1 MEQPQTSPALN
12 RPLDHY
18 VKMPPSREELQEANE
33 DSDLCPALSF
43 KIGTHFTFAGI
54 TWITWDCQP
63 SSSQF
68 PSFSSGFSIGSGF
81 SSDIWR
87 KCIPRLGRQLVQGL
101 DSVGNVG
108 KLQVCATGRG
118 RGAAAVGWLIP
129 NTNISPKRWEL
140 DG

>member
-43 KIGTHFTFAGI
+43 KVGTLFNFAG
-54 TWITWDCQP
+54 ITWDCQP
-63 SSSQF
+63 KKVLSVSFIFQRIFHWQLMNPTFAGSASPPRQAACTRPGFRWECRQTSSL
-68 PSFSSGFSIGSGF
+68 
-81 SSDIWR
+81 R
-87 KCIPRLGRQLVQGL
+87 KV
-101 DSVGNVG
+101 
-108 KLQVCATGRG
+108 
-118 RGAAAVGWLIP
+118 RGAAAVGWLYP
-129 NTNISPKRWEL
+129 NTNISLGRCEL